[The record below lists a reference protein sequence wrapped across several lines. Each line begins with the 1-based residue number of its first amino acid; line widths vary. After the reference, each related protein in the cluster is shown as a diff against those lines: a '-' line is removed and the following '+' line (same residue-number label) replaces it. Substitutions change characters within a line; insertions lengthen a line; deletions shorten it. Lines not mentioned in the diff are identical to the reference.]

1 MGVKTEIGGRPWVG
15 RTFRSVIDT
24 LILTQ
29 FRSHAPGMLHVE
41 FLFRGRFVEGYSVG
55 VGSECEDV
63 GEGDGVEGKVL
74 GGEEGG
80 HHLVILCMYVLEI
93 CTGVAVR
100 DV

>member
-1 MGVKTEIGGRPWVG
+1 MG
-15 RTFRSVIDT
+15 RTFRSLIDT

-41 FLFRGRFVEGYSVG
+41 FLFRGRFVERYSVG

-63 GEGDGVEGKVL
+63 GEGDGAEGKVL

-80 HHLVILCMYVLEI
+80 HRLVILCMYVLEI

>member
-1 MGVKTEIGGRPWVG
+1 MLGRRVRRLDVEQGIGGRPWVG

-55 VGSECEDV
+55 VRSEGEDV
-63 GEGDGVEGKVL
+63 GKGDGVEGEVL

-80 HHLVILCMYVLEI
+80 HCLLVLCM
-93 CTGVAVR
+93 
-100 DV
+100 